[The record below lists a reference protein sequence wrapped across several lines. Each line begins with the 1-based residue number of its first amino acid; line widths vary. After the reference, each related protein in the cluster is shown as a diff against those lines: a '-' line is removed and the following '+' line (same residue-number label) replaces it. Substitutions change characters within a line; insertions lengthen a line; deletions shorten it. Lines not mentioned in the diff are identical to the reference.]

1 MATLSGLGPSIGVEA
16 IASAGLTLAVMLALA
31 VRRDVLRLLRG
42 RRTLLRQRLDRKGL
56 AARALLGE
64 RRRHRRGDPRHV
76 ADPDPADGH
85 AAELHGLI
93 PVKRHPPANVG
104 CAVDTPDA
112 HEHAAHRLPRLVRFG
127 YTIGVGE
134 DEIHAVIDAEAAGSG
149 FDKLKRPKMLFE
161 PHRFYAN
168 LSGEKRARA
177 VSLGLAYPNW
187 KRDYPADSYPR
198 LSQAMTIDETAALKS
213 ASWGLGQIMG
223 ENYVAAGYD
232 SPQHMVVAFVE
243 SGEGEHLGAMVR
255 FIVENHLDDEIRA
268 HNWAA
273 FARGY
278 NGPKYAENGYHTKLA
293 AAYAKWAK
301 IPDTPWSPT
310 QDAIGKAVPVPP
322 VEVSPLPAPLP
333 TSTPPLVAP
342 APRNSGSPT
351 LPVVIPEPAPVELG
365 FWATI
370 AARLRA
376 AYPRKDA

>member
-1 MATLSGLGPSIGVEA
+1 M
-16 IASAGLTLAVMLALA
+16 ASAASIADAFARLRAAGFVGRATKLA
-31 VRRDVLRLLRG
+31 D
-42 RRTLLRQRLDRKGL
+42 LD
-56 AARALLGE
+56 
-64 RRRHRRGDPRHV
+64 
-76 ADPDPADGH
+76 
-85 AAELHGLI
+85 
-93 PVKRHPPANVG
+93 
-104 CAVDTPDA
+104 
-112 HEHAAHRLPRLVRFG
+112 LPRVG

-134 DEIHAVIDAEAAGSG
+134 DEIHAVIDVEAAGSG

-177 VSLGLAYPNW
+177 VSLGLAYPTW

-198 LSQAMTIDETAALKS
+198 LSQAMAIDETAALKS

-232 SPQHMVVAFVE
+232 SPQHMVVAFVDM
-243 SGEGEHLGAMVR
+243 GEGEHLGAMVR

-293 AAYAKWAK
+293 AAYAKWRK

-310 QDAIGKAVPVPP
+310 QDAVGQPVPVPP
-322 VEVSPLPAPLP
+322 VEIAPLP
-333 TSTPPLVAP
+333 SLRRPVVTVPTPPLVSP
-342 APRNSGSPT
+342 APRNSGSPA
-351 LPVVIPEPAPVELG
+351 LPPAIPAAPAGPTVQTGGLG
-365 FWATI
+365 AWLKSLFSKK
-370 AARLRA
+370 AA
-376 AYPRKDA
+376 